1 MAYRMRSSQV
11 RYHFSVFLLTVIA
24 LASGCS
30 GPSKVDMGGEEG
42 LAVATAVESLN
53 DFKANDQQIAASFLN
68 ASSAPKSDELNR
80 YVFYI
85 VGKPTVDGNKAKSK
99 ILVENNDGTK
109 VGEFEWTFEKAN
121 GAWKVEN
128 APLR

>member
-1 MAYRMRSSQV
+1 
-11 RYHFSVFLLTVIA
+11 
-24 LASGCS
+24 
-30 GPSKVDMGGEEG
+30 MGGEEG

-53 DFKANDQQIAASFLN
+53 DYKGNDQQIAAAFLN

-99 ILVENNDGTK
+99 VLVENNDGTK
-109 VGEFEWTFEKAN
+109 VGEFDWTFEKAN

>member
-1 MAYRMRSSQV
+1 MRASRNLFRV
-11 RYHFSVFLLTVIA
+11 SVLILAVSAIA
-24 LASGCS
+24 TGCS
-30 GPSKVDMGGEEG
+30 RPTRIDMGGEEG
-42 LAVATAVESLN
+42 IAVASALESLN
-53 DFKANDQQIAASFLN
+53 DYKANDQQIAAAYLN

-99 ILVENNDGTK
+99 VLVENNDGTK
-109 VGEFEWTFEKAN
+109 VGEFEWSFEKAN